1 MLKNLNKT
9 PFPWFGGKTNAAE
22 RVWQLLGDVPH
33 YVEPFFGG
41 GAVLL
46 NRPHPCN
53 RTYYSETVNDLD
65 GFVVNF
71 WRAVQFAPEATAEAA
86 SWIVSEADKTARQL
100 ALLRWRDDA
109 LERLAGDAMWY
120 DAVMAGWWAWALCV
134 QIGAFEMR
142 SAWTADPVTGRIF
155 KQPRGKTRE
164 PGVCRKLPQ
173 LTNGQGVNHP
183 GTREPGVCR
192 KLPDISNDGKGVN
205 HAHTREPGVA
215 RDLPHLMGDGQGVNA
230 PQTREAGV
238 LDPAPSDAADLH
250 RLDHIDWGANYHNTT
265 MPELVRWFRHLC
277 ARLRHV
283 RIINGD
289 WSRVVTTGAAHN
301 LVVRQGKGPAG
312 IFLDPPYADTAKRME
327 ALYQHDSLTVA
338 HDVREWCLAH
348 GDDPK
353 FRIVLAGFEGE
364 HGEVLE
370 KAGWSV
376 HEWFKKGHLRG
387 GMGNVGGSGNHQMH
401 RDRLWASPHCL
412 TDQREATLL
421 DISEEDECDLGSEID
436 SGA

>member
-1 MLKNLNKT
+1 
-9 PFPWFGGKTNAAE
+9 
-22 RVWQLLGDVPH
+22 
-33 YVEPFFGG
+33 
-41 GAVLL
+41 
-46 NRPHPCN
+46 
-53 RTYYSETVNDLD
+53 
-65 GFVVNF
+65 
-71 WRAVQFAPEATAEAA
+71 
-86 SWIVSEADKTARQL
+86 
-100 ALLRWRDDA
+100 
-109 LERLAGDAMWY
+109 
-120 DAVMAGWWAWALCV
+120 MAGWWAWALCV

-164 PGVCRKLPQ
+164 PGVTRKLPHMTNGRGVNAPQ
-173 LTNGQGVNHP
+173 TREPGVARGLPHISDNGQGVNHAD
-183 GTREPGVCR
+183 TREPGVCR

-215 RDLPHLMGDGQGVNA
+215 RKLPHISSDGVGVNA
-230 PQTREAGV
+230 PQTREPGVARKLPHISSDGRGVNAPQTREPGV

-312 IFLDPPYADTAKRME
+312 IFLDPPYADTAKRTE

-421 DISEEDECDLGSEID
+421 DISEEDECDSGSEID